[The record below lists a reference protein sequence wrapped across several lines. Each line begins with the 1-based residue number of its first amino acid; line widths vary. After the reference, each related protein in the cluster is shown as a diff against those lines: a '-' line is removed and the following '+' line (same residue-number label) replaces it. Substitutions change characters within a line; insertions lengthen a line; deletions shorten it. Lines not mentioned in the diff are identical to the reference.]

1 MKTISPM
8 GKALFFLLLLCISQ
22 WSLVYA
28 GPLNITAEGSYAM
41 GKTDSQVAA
50 EEEALWIAKR
60 AALEQSG
67 AFDSIE
73 QIRLLTREQLKYITD
88 TVMQVT
94 VVDSAKTFSGNTLV
108 FTVRIKAVID
118 DSAIPEAIKKAK
130 NAAAMPSGNRT
141 IGIVTA
147 ISKEKFT
154 KDDTNIVYGAA
165 QSCDQLDTEHKF
177 TEKIGK
183 AIGEKYG
190 SRKFNILPLEISLDD
205 LALLKKGTMTE
216 AARRDLA
223 AKYQCD
229 YLVIA
234 ILEPT
239 KIENITEYMILYSAL
254 TVKFETDC
262 HVIIYSPLKEV
273 FNKTLQTKVANRQL
287 YTFSPPIVLFRGA
300 VKEWHAKIV
309 EALNLELPEL
319 AN

>member
-1 MKTISPM
+1 MKIKLLM
-8 GKALFFLLLLCISQ
+8 GKAVFFLLLLCISQ

-28 GPLNITAEGSYAM
+28 APLNIIADGSYAM

-67 AFDSIE
+67 AFESSE
-73 QIRLLTREQLKYITD
+73 QIRLLTREQLKYLTD

-94 VVDSAKTFSGNTLV
+94 VIDSTKTFSGNTLV
-108 FTVRIKAVID
+108 FTVKIKAVID
-118 DSAIPEAIKKAK
+118 DSAVSEAIKRAK
-130 NAAAMPSGNRT
+130 GTVAMPAGNRT

-183 AIGEKYG
+183 AIEEKYG
-190 SRKFNILPLEISLDD
+190 SRKFNMSPLEISLDD
-205 LALLKKGTMTE
+205 LASLKKGTMTE
-216 AARRDLA
+216 AARSDLA
-223 AKYQCD
+223 AKYKCD

-239 KIENITEYMILYSAL
+239 KIENITEYMVLYSAL

-262 HVIIYSPLKEV
+262 HVIICSPLKEV
-273 FNKTLQTKVANRQL
+273 FNKTLPTKVSNRQL
-287 YTFSPPIVLFRGA
+287 YSFSPPIVLFRGA